1 MIRIL
6 LKKISK
12 KIFFKNKKK
21 LGIEKLIDYEKSK
34 ELYLFGDGHS
44 LKNYELKFFSDKP
57 SISVGFISLHNQA
70 HNLNLKY
77 SVFGD
82 SWIFVPIISLL
93 KGSFDRMLHALKDKN
108 LNNLLR
114 HLNPIN
120 LFKIVFFSFEKFLF
134 ENNDNLKNSN
144 IITHSS
150 NFPFIKKHK
159 VNIFFDENDILIP
172 KIQKELKKFNL
183 DPYKSGLRIG
193 IFFSILLGAKKVYLI
208 GCDYLS
214 QEPST
219 SHWYE
224 NIKPTKHKYL
234 ENEIKF
240 IEIVSEFVDIKIID
254 KIPVREENK
263 NRYIFYEDYVKDK
276 MKCYSNSSLMKKEK
290 LNYINR
296 LGFYEIFDR

>member
-1 MIRIL
+1 M
-6 LKKISK
+6 
-12 KIFFKNKKK
+12 
-21 LGIEKLIDYEKSK
+21 E
-34 ELYLFGDGHS
+34 
-44 LKNYELKFFSDKP
+44 FFSQFYL
-57 SISVGFISLHNQA
+57 VQ
-70 HNLNLKY
+70 
-77 SVFGD
+77 
-82 SWIFVPIISLL
+82 
-93 KGSFDRMLHALKDKN
+93 
-108 LNNLLR
+108 
-114 HLNPIN
+114 
-120 LFKIVFFSFEKFLF
+120 
-134 ENNDNLKNSN
+134 
-144 IITHSS
+144 
-150 NFPFIKKHK
+150 
-159 VNIFFDENDILIP
+159 
-172 KIQKELKKFNL
+172 
-183 DPYKSGLRIG
+183 RI
-193 IFFSILLGAKKVYLI
+193 YLI

-234 ENEIKF
+234 ERAKF